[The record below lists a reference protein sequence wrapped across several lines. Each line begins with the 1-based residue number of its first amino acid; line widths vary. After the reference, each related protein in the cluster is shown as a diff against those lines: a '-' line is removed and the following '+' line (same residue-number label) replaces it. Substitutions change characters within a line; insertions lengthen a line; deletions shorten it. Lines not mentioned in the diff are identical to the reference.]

1 MGVIYWETSIHG
13 YNDASYATAEE
24 LDEMLKVYRYD
35 GLAAGIRCDA
45 IKEKDIVMNGNTYI
59 YGGILYLT
67 GDINKGTF
75 TSAGVWTQKKK

>member
-1 MGVIYWETSIHG
+1 MV
-13 YNDASYATAEE
+13 EE

-45 IKEKDIVMNGNTYI
+45 IVGKELDINGGTYI
-59 YGGILYLT
+59 YNGDLCLT

-75 TSAGVWTQKKK
+75 SSSSGAWTQQRD